1 MILLRDAELTDAAAI
16 AEIYNESILNS
27 TATFDTETKTTED
40 RKAWLMQ
47 HNAKYP
53 VVVAEI
59 SGTVV
64 GFASLSR
71 WSERTA
77 YDNTAEISIYIS
89 PEHRSKGIGKKLITM
104 IMEKGRNGGLHC
116 LLSRI
121 TEGNEHSIYL
131 HTQAGFTTIGVMR
144 EVGEKFGRILDVTL
158 MQFIY

>member
-1 MILLRDAELTDAAAI
+1 MIVLRDAELDDAAAI

-27 TATFDTETKTTED
+27 TATFDTEIKSTED
-40 RKAWLMQ
+40 RKAWLIQ

-59 SGTVV
+59 NGVV
-64 GFASLSR
+64 AGFASLSR
-71 WSERTA
+71 WSERSA

-89 PEHRSKGIGKKLITM
+89 PDYRHKGIGKKLM
-104 IMEKGRNGGLHC
+104 SLIMEKGREGGLHC
-116 LLSRI
+116 VLSRI

-131 HTQAGFTTIGVMR
+131 HTQAGFSHVGVMR
-144 EVGEKFGRILDVTL
+144 EVGQKFGRILDVTM

>member
-1 MILLRDAELTDAAAI
+1 MIVLRDAELTDAAAI

-64 GFASLSR
+64 G
-71 WSERTA
+71 
-77 YDNTAEISIYIS
+77 
-89 PEHRSKGIGKKLITM
+89 
-104 IMEKGRNGGLHC
+104 
-116 LLSRI
+116 
-121 TEGNEHSIYL
+121 
-131 HTQAGFTTIGVMR
+131 
-144 EVGEKFGRILDVTL
+144 
-158 MQFIY
+158 